1 MDKNLKIEYYN
12 SLKKFRD
19 VSIYFYLTS
28 FLFITIFFIFYLYA
42 SKNNKSCQY
51 GSTLFCNTEKTYPI
65 NSNNSTNKYL
75 QITFSNKDY
84 PSSGL
89 CVVGYPYSGIS
100 YYNIDYYF
108 DAIPSGI
115 NSYGNVGISFNNNY
129 GASLYLNNNNN
140 DVLIAN
146 STLFILENNHYTN
159 STLEF
164 LYSTS
169 NNVIEY
175 IYANINST
183 IKNIDNSKFVTST
196 VTTYSSTNPVLGNWI
211 TLLQNNKDQHNG
223 GCSSGNSNKS
233 GCACID
239 PSFVSSNSC
248 ENLVLNKTTGI
259 YCPPDNL
266 NCTLCSSTNL
276 TDCGYRFCTPYNYTI
291 PINSNNVNYQNAQTK
306 GLKNPTDD
314 SYTIGKGGQLLS
326 TYLGYTFSTKK
337 DTGFASYAVPQSLNF
352 CGGTTHSNNNIN
364 DGTDKNP
371 PIPSSFST
379 GYNPQFATH
388 PKLNSNNNFDF

>member
-19 VSIYFYLTS
+19 ISIYFYLTS

-65 NSNNSTNKYL
+65 NSNSSNSNYL
-75 QITFSNKDY
+75 QITFSNKGY

-89 CVVGYPYSGIS
+89 CVVGYPYSTGVS

-115 NSYGNVGISFNNNY
+115 NSYGDVGISFNNDY

-146 STLFILENNHYTN
+146 STLFILENNPYTN

-175 IYANINST
+175 IYATNNTNNSIVTIN
-183 IKNIDNSKFVTST
+183 NIDNSTFVTST
-196 VTTYSSTNPVLGNWI
+196 VTTYSSTNPALGNWI

-223 GCSSGNSNKS
+223 GCSSGSNKS
-233 GCACID
+233 GCACVD

-266 NCTLCSSTNL
+266 NCTLCSSTNS
-276 TDCGYRFCTPYNYTI
+276 TAGCGYLFCTPYNNT
-291 PINSNNVNYQNAQTK
+291 NNNNTNNNVNYQNAQTPI
-306 GLKNPTDD
+306 LKT
-314 SYTIGKGGQLLS
+314 LLMIVI
-326 TYLGYTFSTKK
+326 L
-337 DTGFASYAVPQSLNF
+337 
-352 CGGTTHSNNNIN
+352 
-364 DGTDKNP
+364 
-371 PIPSSFST
+371 
-379 GYNPQFATH
+379 
-388 PKLNSNNNFDF
+388 

>member
-65 NSNNSTNKYL
+65 NSNSSNSNYL
-75 QITFSNKDY
+75 QITFSNTGY

-89 CVVGYPYSGIS
+89 CVVGYPYSTGVS

-115 NSYGNVGISFNNNY
+115 NSYGDVGISFNNDY
-129 GASLYLNNNNN
+129 GASLYLNNNN

-146 STLFILENNHYTN
+146 STLFILENNPYTN

-175 IYANINST
+175 IYLNINST
-183 IKNIDNSKFVTST
+183 INNIDNSKFISSAL
-196 VTTYSSTNPVLGNWI
+196 TTYSSTNPALGNWI

-223 GCSSGNSNKS
+223 GCSSGNSSKS
-233 GCACID
+233 GCACVD

-266 NCTLCSSTNL
+266 NCALCSPDNSTE
-276 TDCGYRFCTPYNYTI
+276 CGYLFCTPYNYTI
-291 PINSNNVNYQNAQTK
+291 PINNNNNVNYQNAQTK

-326 TYLGYTFSTKK
+326 SYLNNTEGYNGLT
-337 DTGFASYAVPQSLNF
+337 SYAVPQGLNF
-352 CGGTTHSNNNIN
+352 CGGTTSSKNNIN
-364 DGTDKNP
+364 NGTDINP